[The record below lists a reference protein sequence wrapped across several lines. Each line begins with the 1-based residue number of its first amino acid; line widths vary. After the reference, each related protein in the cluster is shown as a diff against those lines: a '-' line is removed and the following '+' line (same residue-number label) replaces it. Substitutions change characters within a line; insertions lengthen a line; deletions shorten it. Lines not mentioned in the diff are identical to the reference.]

1 MAAYAATVAPPDG
14 VILESGFPD
23 ARSVAETS
31 PVLAVL
37 AVFSSYRFPTAEFM
51 RRLAPPP
58 PALVMHGDRDSV
70 VPFELGR
77 SLFARINEPKTFA
90 TIRGGDHN
98 DATPADPA
106 YWPQV
111 DRFVAGISP
120 RRRGQTPS

>member
-23 ARSVAETS
+23 ARSVARTS
-31 PVLAVL
+31 PVLAAL

-51 RRLAPPP
+51 RRLS
-58 PALVMHGDRDSV
+58 PALPTLVMHGDHDSI
-70 VPFELGR
+70 VPIELGR
-77 SLFARINEPKTFA
+77 TLFARIDEPKMFV

-98 DATPADPA
+98 DQAPPDPA

-111 DRFVAGISP
+111 DRFVAGL
-120 RRRGQTPS
+120 GAQ